1 MFQPFDFIYSLFSND
16 MGIDLGTANTL
27 VYVKGK
33 GVVLEEPSIVAID
46 EDSDEVLAVGNKA
59 KNMVGRTPA
68 KIKAVRPLKDGVIA
82 DFDVTEK
89 MIRYFIDK
97 VHKRRKFV
105 SPRMVIGVPTGVTE
119 VEKRAV
125 MESAEQA
132 GAREVYIIEEP
143 LAASIGAEMPV
154 YEPAGNMVVD
164 IGGGTTEVAV
174 ISMGGM
180 VVARS
185 VRVGGDEL
193 DNAIS
198 RYLRETYNLMV
209 GERTAEEVKIE
220 IGSAY
225 PSSEYDKASYEIKG
239 RDLTSDLPKTLTITG
254 DEIREAMGDPIQE
267 IVDSVKLTLGETPPE
282 LAADITDRGIILT
295 GGGANLNGIDQL
307 LAEHTGLPVSV
318 TEDPL
323 TCVVTG
329 TGLYLQEMKRL
340 DGQKSE
346 EQTKSS
352 SS

>member
-1 MFQPFDFIYSLFSND
+1 MFQPFDFLYSLFSND

-27 VYVKGK
+27 VYVRGK
-33 GVVLEEPSIVAID
+33 GVVLREPSIVAID
-46 EDSDEVLAVGNKA
+46 EDSGEVLAVGEKA
-59 KNMVGRTPA
+59 KNMVGRTPG
-68 KIKAVRPLKDGVIA
+68 KIQAVRPLKDGVIA

-97 VHKRRKFV
+97 VHNRRKFV

-132 GAREVYIIEEP
+132 GAREIHIIEEP
-143 LAASIGAEMPV
+143 LAAAIGAKMPV

-193 DNAIS
+193 DASITNH
-198 RYLRETYNLMV
+198 LRDTYNLMV
-209 GERTAEEVKIE
+209 GERTSEDVKIN
-220 IGSAY
+220 IGSAF
-225 PSSEYDKASYEIKG
+225 PDTEYDSKQTEIKG
-239 RDLTSDLPKTLTITG
+239 RDLNAGLPKTLTING
-254 DEIREAMGDPIQE
+254 DEIREAMEGPIQE
-267 IVDSVKLTLGETPPE
+267 IVDNVKSTLEETPPE
-282 LAADITDRGIILT
+282 LAADITDRGIVIT
-295 GGGANLNGIDQL
+295 GGGAKLEGIDKL
-307 LAEHTGLPVSV
+307 LADHTGLPVSI

-323 TCVVTG
+323 TCVVEG
-329 TGLYLQEMKRL
+329 TGMYLQEMKRV
-340 DGQKSE
+340 DKKPEGHQRS
-346 EQTKSS
+346 
-352 SS
+352 

>member
-1 MFQPFDFIYSLFSND
+1 

-46 EDSDEVLAVGNKA
+46 EDTDEVLAVGDKA

-68 KIKAVRPLKDGVIA
+68 KIRAVRPLRDGVIA

-97 VHKRRKFV
+97 VHKQRKFV

-193 DNAIS
+193 DKSIT
-198 RYLRETYNLMV
+198 RYLKNTYNLMV
-209 GERTAEEVKIE
+209 GERTSEEVKIN

-225 PSSEYDKASYEIKG
+225 PDTEHDRSTYEIKG
-239 RDLTSDLPKTLTITG
+239 RDLTSDLPKTLSVTG
-254 DEIREAMGDPIQE
+254 DEIREAMSDPIQE
-267 IVDSVKLTLGETPPE
+267 VVDNVKLTLGETPPE
-282 LAADITDRGIILT
+282 LAADITDRGIVLT
-295 GGGANLNGIDQL
+295 GGGAKLKGIDRL
-307 LAEHTGLPVSV
+307 LSEHTGLPVSI

-323 TCVVTG
+323 SCVVTG
-329 TGLYLQEMKRL
+329 TGLYLQEMKRM
-340 DGQKSE
+340 DGERKENTPNS
-346 EQTKSS
+346 
-352 SS
+352 

>member
-1 MFQPFDFIYSLFSND
+1 MFQPFDFFYSMFSND

-46 EDSDEVLAVGNKA
+46 DESDRVLAVGNKA

-68 KIKAVRPLKDGVIA
+68 KIRAVRPLRDGVIA

-105 SPRMVIGVPTGVTE
+105 SPRLVIGVPTGVTE

-132 GAREVYIIEEP
+132 GAREIHIIEEP
-143 LAASIGAEMPV
+143 LAAAIGADMPV
-154 YEPAGNMVVD
+154 YEPAGNMIVD

-180 VVARS
+180 VVSRS
-185 VRVGGDEL
+185 VRIGGDEM
-193 DNAIS
+193 DDSIGS
-198 RYLRETYNLMV
+198 YLRETYNMMV
-209 GERTAEEVKIE
+209 GERTCEQVKME
-220 IGSAY
+220 IGSAF
-225 PSSEYDKASYEIKG
+225 PETDYDNASFEIKG
-239 RDLTSDLPKTLTITG
+239 RDLTSGLPKTLTVTG
-254 DEIREAMGDPIQE
+254 DEIREAMGIPIEE
-267 IVDSVKLTLGETPPE
+267 IVENVKQTLEETPPE
-282 LAADITDRGIILT
+282 LSADITDRGIVLT
-295 GGGANLNGIDQL
+295 GGGAKLKGIERL
-307 LAEHTGLPVSV
+307 LSEHTGLPVTK

-323 TCVVTG
+323 TCVVRG

-340 DGQKSE
+340 NGRQPSQE
-346 EQTKSS
+346 
-352 SS
+352 

>member
-1 MFQPFDFIYSLFSND
+1 MFQPFDFIYGLFSND

-46 EDSDEVLAVGNKA
+46 EDTDEVLAVGDKA

-180 VVARS
+180 VVSRS

-193 DNAIS
+193 DSAIT
-198 RYLRETYNLMV
+198 RYLQETYNLMV
-209 GERTAEEVKIE
+209 GERTSEEVKIE

-225 PSSEYDKASYEIKG
+225 PSQEYDESSFEIKG

-254 DEIREAMGDPIQE
+254 DEIREAMSNPIQE
-267 IVDSVKLTLGETPPE
+267 VVDNVKLTLGETPPE
-282 LAADITDRGIILT
+282 LAADITDRGIVLT
-295 GGGANLNGIDQL
+295 GGGAKLNGIDQL
-307 LAEHTGLPVSV
+307 LAEHTGLPVSI
-318 TEDPL
+318 TENPL

-329 TGLYLQEMKRL
+329 TGLYLQETKRL
-340 DGQKSE
+340 DGHNEEQKSSE
-346 EQTKSS
+346 S
-352 SS
+352 